1 MQKNEKK
8 NVERSLALAG
18 VFQSAAL
25 VRDLARTG
33 KTEKLAFDTSIQSIY
48 TLDVSTVE
56 QVYGGTIKGLRLGLQ
71 ELVNLLAYTKL
82 KPDRELT
89 RYLIGLMHLERKL
102 ISCPETKKNLS
113 RRIKHAIS
121 QANYFA
127 SSPQLIIDSLADI
140 YVTTLGT
147 LPFRLHVVGQGK
159 YLAHAET
166 VSKIRAALLAGVR
179 SVVLWRQLGGSRWQL
194 FLMRSTLIGVGKKL
208 LTSLNK
214 SGD

>member
-1 MQKNEKK
+1 MHNNEKK

-48 TLDVSTVE
+48 TIDVSTVE
-56 QVYGGTIKGLRLGLQ
+56 QVYGGSISGLHLGLQ
-71 ELVNLLAYTKL
+71 KLVNLLTYTKI
-82 KPDRELT
+82 KQDRELT

-102 ISCPETKKNLS
+102 IRSPETKKNLS

-127 SSPQLIIDSLADI
+127 ASPQLIINSLADI
-140 YVTTLGT
+140 YVTTLGA
-147 LPFRLHVVGQGK
+147 LPFRLHVVGQSK
-159 YLAHAET
+159 YLMHAET

-179 SVVLWRQLGGSRWQL
+179 SAVLWRQLGGSRWQL
-194 FLMRSTLIGVGKKL
+194 FLMRHKLISIGKKL
-208 LTSLNK
+208 LCHLN
-214 SGD
+214 ST

>member
-48 TLDVSTVE
+48 TIDVNTVE
-56 QVYGGTIKGLRLGLQ
+56 QVYGGTISGLRLGLQ

-82 KPDRELT
+82 KQDRELT
-89 RYLIGLMHLERKL
+89 RYLIGLLHLERKL
-102 ISCPETKKNLS
+102 IRSPETKNNLS

-127 SSPQLIIDSLADI
+127 SSPHLIINSLADI
-140 YVTTLGT
+140 YVTTLGA
-147 LPFRLHVVGQGK
+147 LPFRLHVIGQGK

-166 VSKIRAALLAGVR
+166 SQQNTCCLISRGAFCGIMASTWWFALATF
-179 SVVLWRQLGGSRWQL
+179 SYAS
-194 FLMRSTLIGVGKKL
+194 
-208 LTSLNK
+208 
-214 SGD
+214 

>member
-1 MQKNEKK
+1 MRYNEKK

-33 KTEKLAFDTSIQSIY
+33 ETEKLAFDTSIQSIY
-48 TLDVSTVE
+48 TLNVSTVE

-102 ISCPETKKNLS
+102 IRCPETKQHLS

-127 SSPQLIIDSLADI
+127 SSPQVIINSLADI
-140 YVTTLGT
+140 YVATLGA
-147 LPFRLHVVGQGK
+147 LPFRLHVVGQSK

-166 VSKIRAALLAGVR
+166 VSKIRAVLLAGVR
-179 SVVLWRQLGGSRWQL
+179 SVVLWRQLGGARWQL
-194 FLMRSTLIGVGKKL
+194 FLMRPTLIAVGKKL
-208 LTSLNK
+208 LSSLNSK
-214 SGD
+214 

>member
-8 NVERSLALAG
+8 NIERSLALAG

-33 KTEKLAFDTSIQSIY
+33 KTEKIAFDTSIQSIY
-48 TLDVSTVE
+48 KIDVSTVE
-56 QVYGGTIKGLRLGLQ
+56 QVYGGTINGLRLGLQ
-71 ELVNLLAYTKL
+71 ELVNLLTYTKMGY
-82 KPDRELT
+82 DRELT

-102 ISCPETKKNLS
+102 VRAPEIKKNLS

-121 QANYFA
+121 QANYFSA
-127 SSPQLIIDSLADI
+127 SPQLIINSLADI

-159 YLAHAET
+159 YLCHAET

-179 SVVLWRQLGGSRWQL
+179 SAVLWRQLGGSRWQL
-194 FLMRSTLIGVGKKL
+194 FLLRHKLIGIGKNL
-208 LTSLNK
+208 LTKLN
-214 SGD
+214 SN